1 MRPSR
6 PAFFFFLLIIFL
18 VLCSSRARKL
28 RTWLGPNNMI
38 SGTAPYPRA
47 FITLSSADSK
57 LYIFGGFTN
66 AGDFNDLYQFNTAT
80 LEWIDLSGYTTGV
93 TPFARDSHGVTHCA
107 GRLYVFGGFYGPGCH
122 NDFYSL
128 DIATLAW
135 TNLTDST
142 NTTRPSDRWGH
153 GFTEVGHRLFVY
165 AGLDNSGPT
174 ASV

>member
-66 AGDFNDLYQFNTAT
+66 AGRLELSRFFAFFPYPAGKEIMTLPKRTGDFNDLYQFNTAT

-107 GRLYVFGGFYGPGCH
+107 GRLYVFGGFYGPGEILSAKTIQIERIVCPT
-122 NDFYSL
+122 L
-128 DIATLAW
+128 RATER
-135 TNLTDST
+135 S
-142 NTTRPSDRWGH
+142 P
-153 GFTEVGHRLFVY
+153 V
-165 AGLDNSGPT
+165 
-174 ASV
+174 